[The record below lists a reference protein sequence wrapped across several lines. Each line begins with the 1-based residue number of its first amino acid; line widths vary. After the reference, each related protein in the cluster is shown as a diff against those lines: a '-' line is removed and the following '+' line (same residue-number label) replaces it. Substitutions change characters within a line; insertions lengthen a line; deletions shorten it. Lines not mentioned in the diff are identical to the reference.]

1 MKLRPGFLFA
11 ALAFAAFA
19 GCGGPAA
26 PIPVTGT
33 ITVKKK
39 PEGNLLIQFSSTV
52 AIGGKTYTGSA
63 TSAEG
68 GKFEVVGADGKPGLP
83 PGDYSVTVIDRNSE
97 IEDEDLA
104 KGKRVPPSRVERKYM
119 APDEK
124 VNPLKVKVE
133 AGKTTYDLNLD

>member
-1 MKLRPGFLFA
+1 MKLRLVLA
-11 ALAFAAFA
+11 ALAFAAFT
-19 GCGGPAA
+19 GCGGPGA
-26 PIPVTGT
+26 PAPVSGT

-39 PEGNLLIQFSSTV
+39 PEANLLIQFSST
-52 AIGGKTYTGSA
+52 AATGGKTYTGNA

-68 GKFEVVGADGKPGLP
+68 GKFEIVGADGKPGLP
-83 PGDYSVTVIDRNSE
+83 PGEYFVTVVDRNSE

-104 KGKRVPPSRVERKYM
+104 KGKRIPPSRVEKKDM

-133 AGKTTYDLNLD
+133 AGKSTYDLNLD